1 MTTMDEG
8 NSTAVNLETTFLDE
22 GEGTAVDTT
31 IYLTN
36 EESTRR
42 KDRRLACIKQAV
54 IIKISHNAITDSNS
68 GDIVTYATDLY
79 NYVENG

>member
-1 MTTMDEG
+1 MDEV
-8 NSTAVNLETTFLDE
+8 TAVNTDFAL
-22 GEGTAVDTT
+22 
-31 IYLTN
+31 IY
-36 EESTRR
+36 EEKTRR

>member
-1 MTTMDEG
+1 MDEG
-8 NSTAVNLETTFLDE
+8 TAVNLETTFIDD
-22 GEGTAVDTT
+22 GTAVSSGVGAYT
-31 IYLTN
+31 
-36 EESTRR
+36 EEEWTRR

>member
-1 MTTMDEG
+1 MTMDQYPMGEFTTTMND
-8 NSTAVNLETTFLDE
+8 
-22 GEGTAVDTT
+22 GTEIPINPV
-31 IYLTN
+31 LTY
-36 EESTRR
+36 EEATRR